1 MNFGTQIKMIRKENQ
16 LTQEQFSNQLNI
28 SRQTVSAWENNR
40 YLPDIEMIVEIAK
53 TFNLSLDDLILGNTV
68 VKDKLVNDTK
78 FVKRIRLSILS
89 MIFILIAIVSALL
102 FTSLPSHVSQDG
114 VLQEPWFLV
123 ILAFFSLLTGL
134 IIGMVN
140 LVLIFINYYK
150 YAHRRK

>member
-16 LTQEQFSNQLNI
+16 LTQEQFANQLNI
-28 SRQTVSAWENNR
+28 SRQTVSARENNR

-102 FTSLPSHVSQDG
+102 FTSSPSHVSQDG

-134 IIGMVN
+134 IIGMDN
-140 LVLIFINYYK
+140 LVLLFINYYK
-150 YAHRRK
+150 YTRRRK

>member
-16 LTQEQFSNQLNI
+16 LTQEQFANQLNI
-28 SRQTVSAWENNR
+28 SRQTVSARENNR

-102 FTSLPSHVSQDG
+102 FTSSPSHVS
-114 VLQEPWFLV
+114 
-123 ILAFFSLLTGL
+123 
-134 IIGMVN
+134 
-140 LVLIFINYYK
+140 
-150 YAHRRK
+150 

>member
-16 LTQEQFSNQLNI
+16 LTQEQFANQLNI
-28 SRQTVSAWENNR
+28 SRQTVSARENNR

-102 FTSLPSHVSQDG
+102 FTSSPSHVSQDG

-123 ILAFFSLLTGL
+123 ILAFFSLLT
-134 IIGMVN
+134 
-140 LVLIFINYYK
+140 
-150 YAHRRK
+150 ARRRK

>member
-16 LTQEQFSNQLNI
+16 LTQEQFANQLNI
-28 SRQTVSAWENNR
+28 SRQTVSARENNR

-102 FTSLPSHVSQDG
+102 FTSSPSHVSQDG
-114 VLQEPWFLV
+114 VLQEPWLLV
-123 ILAFFSLLTGL
+123 ILAFFSLLTG
-134 IIGMVN
+134 
-140 LVLIFINYYK
+140 
-150 YAHRRK
+150 